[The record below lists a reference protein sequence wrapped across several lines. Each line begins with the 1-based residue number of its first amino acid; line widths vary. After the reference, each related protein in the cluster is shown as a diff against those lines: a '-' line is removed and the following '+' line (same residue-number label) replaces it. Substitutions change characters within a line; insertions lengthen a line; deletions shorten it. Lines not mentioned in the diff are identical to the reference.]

1 MTRYPVLMLALVTL
15 AAGGTARQ
23 KPTFSARTDAIQV
36 DVLVTENGRP
46 VRGLQSADFEVMD
59 NGVLQRV
66 DLTTFEQIPLNLV
79 LAFDSSSSVKGA
91 RLEDLRAGGARLLD
105 ALRKRDR
112 AALVTFSHV
121 VTLDSPLTGN
131 VEEMRGALRR
141 VVPDGGTSLVDATHA
156 AMMVGESDVGRSL
169 ALVFSD
175 GLDTS
180 SWLTPEIVLETER
193 RTDVV
198 VCGVSVAHTPDTFLR
213 DITAT
218 TGGSLVNLDS
228 TENLDQTFVR
238 LLDEFRQRY
247 LVTYSPHGVSA
258 GGWHRLDV
266 RIKGRRVA
274 VKARPGYLAG
284 GPAAAR

>member
-1 MTRYPVLMLALVTL
+1 MTRHSVPMLALLVL
-15 AAGGTARQ
+15 AAGGGAAGQ
-23 KPTFSARTDAIQV
+23 KPTFSTRTSAIQV

-46 VRGLQSADFEVMD
+46 VRGLQSADFQVMD

-66 DLTTFEQIPLNLV
+66 DLTTFEQIPLNVV
-79 LAFDSSSSVKGA
+79 LAFDISASVKGA
-91 RLEDLRAGGARLLD
+91 RLDDLRAAGTRLLD
-105 ALRKRDR
+105 ALRKGDR
-112 AALVTFSHV
+112 VALVTFSHV
-121 VTLDSPLTGN
+121 VTLDSPLTEN
-131 VEEMRGALRR
+131 VDQLRGALGR
-141 VVPDGGTSLVDATHA
+141 VEPEGLTSLVDATHA

-169 ALVFSD
+169 AIVFSD

-180 SWLTPEIVLETER
+180 SWLTPEIVLETAR

-198 VCGVSVAHTPDTFLR
+198 VCGISVAHSPDSFLR
-213 DITAT
+213 DVTAL

-228 TENLDQTFVR
+228 TRNLDQTFLR
-238 LLDEFRQRY
+238 LLDEFRDRY
-247 LVTYSPHGVSA
+247 LVSYSPRGVSP

-284 GPAAAR
+284 S